1 MKGPIKP
8 RGIGLGTTMVL
19 GITLVMGI
27 QLGALPMRFRRELW
41 QLQGVVVGL
50 AVGYVLGAS
59 RR

>member
-1 MKGPIKP
+1 
-8 RGIGLGTTMVL
+8 MVL